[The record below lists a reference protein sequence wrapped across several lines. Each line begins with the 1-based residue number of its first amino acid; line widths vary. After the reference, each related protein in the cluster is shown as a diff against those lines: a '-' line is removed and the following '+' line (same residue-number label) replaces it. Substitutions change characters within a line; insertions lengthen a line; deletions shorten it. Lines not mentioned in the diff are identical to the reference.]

1 VTVLPAGLVPVR
13 DVTTREVLYG
23 ARSTA
28 YRYELLEHNTTTG
41 VDSLVG
47 FLDGVRDGGSMQW
60 SSSASVKKS
69 CTLSVVDLV
78 KAGPGLTRVSD
89 VNLISTR
96 IRPVLVIEGLPEIP
110 LGVYVVT
117 AAPEQWDAT
126 GRTYSIELHD
136 KSTVLE
142 QDAVEVTYSVGTST
156 AVLGL
161 VKAVVESAGELID
174 VDASDTRT
182 LTSPL
187 VWEAGTSKLRIV
199 NDLLDALNYNALF
212 VDGVG
217 NFQATK
223 YVAPADRSVR
233 YSMLNDDSGAR
244 MVRELSDG
252 QESIYLPEWKRDRDT
267 YKVPNR
273 VIAVAAGGGDAEPLS
288 GTVTNEDSTSPFSF
302 PSRGRWVTRVLDGVD
317 VPDLSEAATVTF
329 LEDKA
334 RQTLIA
340 ASAVQAAVTVTC
352 LPIPI
357 ELLDALVFASTPAG
371 INARHV
377 VRGVSLGLS
386 FAGVM
391 ELELQEV
398 IS

>member
-1 VTVLPAGLVPVR
+1 MLPAGLVPVR

>member
-1 VTVLPAGLVPVR
+1 MTVLPAGALPVR
-13 DVTTREVLYG
+13 DLTTREVLYG
-23 ARSTA
+23 ARSTS
-28 YRYELLEHNTTTG
+28 YRYELLQHNVTTG
-41 VDSLVG
+41 VDSLLG
-47 FLDGVRDGGSMQW
+47 FLDGVRDEGSMRW
-60 SSSASVKKS
+60 SSSSSVKKS
-69 CTLSVVDLV
+69 CSLSVVDLV
-78 KAGPGLTRVSD
+78 QAGPGLTRVSD
-89 VNLISTR
+89 VNLVTTR

-117 AAPEQWDAT
+117 AAPEEWAAT

-142 QDAVEVTYSVGTST
+142 QDAVDVSYSVGTST
-156 AVLGL
+156 AVLQL
-161 VKAVVESAGELID
+161 VKTVIESAGELID

-199 NDLLDALNYNALF
+199 NDLLDALNYNSLF

-217 NFQATK
+217 NFRATA
-223 YVAPADRSVR
+223 YVPPADRSIR
-233 YSMLNDDSGAR
+233 YSMLNDDSGVSL
-244 MVRELSDG
+244 VRELSDG
-252 QESIYLPEWKRDRDT
+252 DASIYLPEWKRDRDT

-273 VIAVAAGGGDAEPLS
+273 VTAVAAGDGDAAPLS
-288 GTVTNEDSTSPFSF
+288 GTVTNEDPASPFSF
-302 PSRGRWVTRVLDGVD
+302 PSRGRWITRVIDGVD
-317 VPDLSEAATVTF
+317 VPDLSEVATVTF

-334 RQTLIA
+334 RQTLVA
-340 ASAVQAAVTVTC
+340 ASAVQAAVNVKC
-352 LPIPI
+352 LPIPL
-357 ELLDALVFASTPAG
+357 ELLDVLVFASTPAG

-391 ELELQEV
+391 DLELQEV

>member
-1 VTVLPAGLVPVR
+1 MLPAGLVPVR

-174 VDASDTRT
+174 VDASDART

>member
-1 VTVLPAGLVPVR
+1 MLPVGLVPVR

-174 VDASDTRT
+174 VDASDART

>member
-1 VTVLPAGLVPVR
+1 
-13 DVTTREVLYG
+13 
-23 ARSTA
+23 
-28 YRYELLEHNTTTG
+28 
-41 VDSLVG
+41 
-47 FLDGVRDGGSMQW
+47 
-60 SSSASVKKS
+60 
-69 CTLSVVDLV
+69 
-78 KAGPGLTRVSD
+78 
-89 VNLISTR
+89 
-96 IRPVLVIEGLPEIP
+96 
-110 LGVYVVT
+110 
-117 AAPEQWDAT
+117 
-126 GRTYSIELHD
+126 
-136 KSTVLE
+136 
-142 QDAVEVTYSVGTST
+142 
-156 AVLGL
+156 
-161 VKAVVESAGELID
+161 
-174 VDASDTRT
+174 
-182 LTSPL
+182 